1 MKAPM
6 KLAIFDIDGT
16 LTRTTHVDDLS
27 LAAGFGKFLGVHL
40 PRVDWFEFGTS
51 TDQGLCLAACRRYLK
66 REPTPDEIAQAKAL
80 FLGELRTRIEADRSL
95 CQCVPGA
102 KEVFAHLEN
111 AGWKLGVASGAWEQS
126 ARTKLGFAGVE
137 VSHLPATFSFAHPEG
152 RPAEREEIVSG
163 TIAKLLQGAPR
174 QHARIVYIGDGVWDA
189 RASRNLGIG
198 FVGLRH
204 DGDETKL
211 RAEGAGGILRDFL
224 NPQQLLHELEN
235 ATVPEGVAIL
245 QG

>member
-1 MKAPM
+1 M

-27 LAAGFGKFLGVHL
+27 LAAGFGRFLGVHL

-66 REPTPDEIAQAKAL
+66 RDPTDAEISQARDM
-80 FLGELRTRIEADRSL
+80 FLHELRTRIEADRSL
-95 CQCVPGA
+95 CECVPGA
-102 KEVFAHLEN
+102 KEVFGHLQR
-111 AGWKLGVASGAWEQS
+111 AGWRLGVASGAWEQS

-137 VSHLPATFSFAHPEG
+137 LPAIPATFSFAHPDR
-152 RPAEREEIVSG
+152 RPAEREEIVGG
-163 TIAKLLQGAPR
+163 TMSKLLGDTPR
-174 QHARIVYIGDGVWDA
+174 DHASIVYIGDGVWDA

-204 DGDETKL
+204 DGEETKL
-211 RAEGAGGILRDFL
+211 RAEGASAILPNFMDVDR
-224 NPQQLLHELEN
+224 LLHALDK
-235 ATVPEGVAIL
+235 ATVPMLV
-245 QG
+245 